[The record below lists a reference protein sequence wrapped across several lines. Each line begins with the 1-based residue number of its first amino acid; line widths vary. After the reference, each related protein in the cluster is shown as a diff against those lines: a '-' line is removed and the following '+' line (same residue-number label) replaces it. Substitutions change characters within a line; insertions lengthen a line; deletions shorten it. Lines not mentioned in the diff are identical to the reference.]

1 MQVEQAELS
10 AHPTH
15 TSRAE
20 SKTHPKSPNKA
31 LALLDRVVDW
41 FIPPEIAA
49 ERETRQRAR
58 MFLISHILGPFIGN
72 TIPLALFFFD
82 PTPGY
87 PVAVLAASITSFW
100 LFPFMLR
107 AFGHYNFLAL
117 LSVQNLIFCIL
128 WSCHFYGGVSSPTL
142 PWVLT
147 IPLLAF
153 LYMGSSTKLRL
164 IVIAMGV
171 ANLAGFFLLEIL
183 GPRVIDDTPTIALQS
198 LGIVSTVAASLY
210 VTMMAL
216 YYAKILAS
224 GVELEA
230 EMKGHLATA
239 EELRKATAESE
250 RAGLAKSEFV
260 ARMSHELRTPLNA
273 VIGYSE
279 ILLETSAGQSD
290 AVDLEKIHA
299 AGKHLL
305 RLVNEVLDLSK
316 IEAGKMELLP
326 ETLDVSDF
334 IRDTVA
340 SCADRAAKNRNT
352 LSMELDADLSTICV
366 DGHKLRRVLA
376 EIIDNACKFTT
387 DGAITVSARRETS
400 DDRDVVMLST
410 RDTGSG
416 IPPEN
421 LPDLFERFSVGSDA
435 SASKYGGTGLGLALN
450 LELCRL
456 MGGDISVESEVG
468 VGSCFTITV
477 PASPP
482 VQAAESEYDDADESA
497 WADEEAG
504 DLPEP
509 AFIAAAA

>member
-1 MQVEQAELS
+1 MRADQVEPHGRA
-10 AHPTH
+10 
-15 TSRAE
+15 SRTAPAGSE
-20 SKTHPKSPNKA
+20 RRAKPQHGGATWI
-31 LALLDRVVDW
+31 DRLVDW

-58 MFLISHILGPFIGN
+58 MFLISHICGPFIGN
-72 TIPLALFFFD
+72 TIPLALAFFD

-87 PVAVLAASITSFW
+87 PVAVLAASITLFW
-100 LFPFMLR
+100 VFPFLLR
-107 AFGHYNFLAL
+107 AFGHYNLLAL

-153 LYMGSSTKLRL
+153 FYLGSSPKLRA
-164 IVIAMGV
+164 IVIVLGAV
-171 ANLAGFFLLEIL
+171 NLVGFFLLEMF
-183 GPRVIDDTPTIALQS
+183 GPKVFDDTPSFALQG

-210 VTMMAL
+210 VTMMAV
-216 YYAKILAS
+216 YYSKILAS

-239 EELRKATAESE
+239 EELRRATAESE

-279 ILLETSAGQSD
+279 ILLENAEGEED
-290 AVDLEKIHA
+290 VEDLEKIHTS
-299 AGKHLL
+299 GKHLL

-326 ETLDVSDF
+326 ETLEVAGFITATVDNCRPLATKKGNKLSLEIKSDVGS
-334 IRDTVA
+334 IV
-340 SCADRAAKNRNT
+340 
-352 LSMELDADLSTICV
+352 I
-366 DGHKLRRVLA
+366 DGHKLRRVLV
-376 EIIDNACKFTT
+376 EMMDNACKFTEN
-387 DGAITVSARRETS
+387 GEVTVSVERTS
-400 DDRDVVMLST
+400 ASGRDEVLFRT
-410 RDTGSG
+410 RDTGAG
-416 IPPEN
+416 IPQDN
-421 LPDLFERFSVGSDA
+421 LADLFERFSVGGDS

-450 LELCRL
+450 YELCRL
-456 MGGDISVESEVG
+456 MGGDITVESTVG
-468 VGSCFTITV
+468 QGSCFTVRV

-482 VQAAESEYDDADESA
+482 AGKAKVDQDDDVDADA
-497 WADEEAG
+497 WTEEELDETDVAPVAD
-504 DLPEP
+504 
-509 AFIAAAA
+509 AA

>member
-1 MQVEQAELS
+1 MRADQVEPQAR
-10 AHPTH
+10 PTR
-15 TSRAE
+15 TPPAGSERR
-20 SKTHPKSPNKA
+20 SKPQHGASSWI
-31 LALLDRVVDW
+31 DRLVDW

-58 MFLISHILGPFIGN
+58 MFLVSHICGPFIGN

-87 PVAVLAASITSFW
+87 PVAVLAASITLFW
-100 LFPFMLR
+100 VFPFLLR
-107 AFGHYNFLAL
+107 AFGRYNLLAL

-153 LYMGSSTKLRL
+153 FYLGSSPKLRM
-164 IVIAMGV
+164 IVIALGAV
-171 ANLAGFFLLEIL
+171 NLIGFFLLEVF
-183 GPRVIDDTPTIALQS
+183 GPKVIDDTPAFALQG

-224 GVELEA
+224 GVELES

-239 EELRKATAESE
+239 EELRRATAESE
-250 RAGLAKSEFV
+250 RAGLAKAEFV

-279 ILLETSAGQSD
+279 ILLENAEGGSD
-290 AVDLEKIHA
+290 VADLEKIHA
-299 AGKHLL
+299 SGKHLL

-326 ETLDVSDF
+326 ETLDVASF
-334 IRDTVA
+334 ITATIDNCRPLATKRGNRLSLELPPHIGTVV
-340 SCADRAAKNRNT
+340 
-352 LSMELDADLSTICV
+352 V
-366 DGHKLRRVLA
+366 DGHKLRRVVV
-376 EIIDNACKFTT
+376 EILDNACKFTENG
-387 DGAITVSARRETS
+387 DITVSVERTS
-400 DDRDVVMLST
+400 VNGRDELLIRT
-410 RDTGSG
+410 RDTGAG
-416 IPPEN
+416 IPQAN
-421 LPDLFERFSVGSDA
+421 LADLFERFSVGSDA

-450 LELCRL
+450 SELCRL
-456 MGGDISVESEVG
+456 MGGEISVESKVG
-468 VGSCFTITV
+468 AGSCFTICV

-482 VQAAESEYDDADESA
+482 ANRAALDEDAA
-497 WADEEAG
+497 WTDEEA
-504 DLPEP
+504 DLTEP
-509 AFIAAAA
+509 HPVADAA